1 MEAFYSSELV
11 VGVIIQSKG
20 SELLLYFTRAVHRS
34 EGESEGRAD
43 LLLPAGDKER
53 VQGMLMLHQCK
64 MVDNDFIV

>member
-20 SELLLYFTRAVHRS
+20 VSYYFILPEQCTLHRS

-43 LLLPAGDKER
+43 LLLPAEIRRG
-53 VQGMLMLHQCK
+53 C
-64 MVDNDFIV
+64 